1 MGKGGKEKCN
11 RLGGAGPEVGWRKAE
26 LGEMGLGRK
35 SGSFAAALK
44 GMVYDLVSRLLE
56 RMPGVLVAG

>member
-1 MGKGGKEKCN
+1 MAVPRERSEQGH
-11 RLGGAGPEVGWRKAE
+11 LSGGAAGAK
-26 LGEMGLGRK
+26 
-35 SGSFAAALK
+35 AAASLPHSK